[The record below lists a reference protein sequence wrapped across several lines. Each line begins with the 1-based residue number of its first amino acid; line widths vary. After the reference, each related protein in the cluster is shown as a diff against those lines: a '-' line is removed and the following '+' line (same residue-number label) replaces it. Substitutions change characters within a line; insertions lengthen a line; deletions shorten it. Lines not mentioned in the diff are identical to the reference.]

1 MKRRIVIGVL
11 IVVVLVLGFL
21 LLGKDEVTVY
31 LGVANA
37 DLDELPLQVSID
49 DDIIYTGTIANSPYK
64 YEVLETNLGAGIHS
78 LSVKTRDGY
87 EEKTNF
93 FVLLDQHLVIEYY
106 SPCGQGGEQCFEVR
120 NRLRKFRL
128 E

>member
-1 MKRRIVIGVL
+1 MKRRIIIGVL
-11 IVVVLVLGFL
+11 IAIIFVFGFFL
-21 LLGKDEVTVY
+21 LGRDQVTVY

-49 DDIIYTGTIANSPYK
+49 DNVIYTGTIANNPYK
-64 YEVLETNLGAGIHS
+64 YEVLETSLGAGIHS
-78 LSVKTRDGY
+78 LSVRTRDGY
-87 EEKTNF
+87 EENTNF

-106 SPCGQGGEQCFEVR
+106 SPCGQGSAQCFEVR